1 MQQKQ
6 IKVLFDNSVLKDNL
20 INLFEQNHILELKNN
35 RLLSFYVSD
44 MTFHENIIDLS
55 YIASKKDFYNRIVNF
70 LFKYSDY
77 NFFKGVDNIILYELS
92 NENFE
97 DNYYLYSK
105 EQITTFFNDFKNNY
119 ANWDSIKEIHRNK
132 IKSNSEIYEES
143 IKILVEEENEI
154 KNLKSNVQINNYIE
168 KFVTKD
174 LFLKEHSS
182 KILNELKVLPS
193 KERLIKFLN
202 YKMDSM
208 VIGQFIIK
216 YKTIF
221 KNIIK
226 LYLQDT
232 YLKKYMEIYKYYL
245 TFHYEDRTK
254 CFDKSFNDNEYI
266 CCMKNLDIL
275 LANDSHY
282 MKHCFEDI
290 YKNTNKKILNPD
302 DFIEYLKDIKYIK

>member
-20 INLFEQNHILELKNN
+20 INLFEQNHILDLKNN
-35 RLLSFYVSD
+35 GLLSFYVSD

-55 YIASKKDFYNRIVNF
+55 YIESKKDFYNRIVNF

-77 NFFKGVDNIILYELS
+77 NFFKGIDNIISYELS
-92 NENFE
+92 NKNFE

-143 IKILVEEENEI
+143 IKILVEEENET

-174 LFLKEHSS
+174 LFLS
-182 KILNELKVLPS
+182 
-193 KERLIKFLN
+193 
-202 YKMDSM
+202 
-208 VIGQFIIK
+208 
-216 YKTIF
+216 
-221 KNIIK
+221 
-226 LYLQDT
+226 
-232 YLKKYMEIYKYYL
+232 
-245 TFHYEDRTK
+245 
-254 CFDKSFNDNEYI
+254 
-266 CCMKNLDIL
+266 
-275 LANDSHY
+275 
-282 MKHCFEDI
+282 
-290 YKNTNKKILNPD
+290 
-302 DFIEYLKDIKYIK
+302 

>member
-20 INLFEQNHILELKNN
+20 INLFEQNHILDLKNN
-35 RLLSFYVSD
+35 GLLSFYVSD

-55 YIASKKDFYNRIVNF
+55 YIESKKDFYNRIVNF

-77 NFFKGVDNIILYELS
+77 NFFKGIDNIISYELS
-92 NENFE
+92 NKNFE

-143 IKILVEEENEI
+143 IKILVEEENET

-174 LFLKEHSS
+174 LFLKEHSN
-182 KILNELKVLPS
+182 KILNELRVLPS

-208 VIGQFIIK
+208 VTGQFIIK
-216 YKTIF
+216 HKTIF
-221 KNIIK
+221 K
-226 LYLQDT
+226 Y
-232 YLKKYMEIYKYYL
+232 
-245 TFHYEDRTK
+245 
-254 CFDKSFNDNEYI
+254 
-266 CCMKNLDIL
+266 
-275 LANDSHY
+275 
-282 MKHCFEDI
+282 
-290 YKNTNKKILNPD
+290 
-302 DFIEYLKDIKYIK
+302 

>member
-1 MQQKQ
+1 MQQNQ

-44 MTFHENIIDLS
+44 MIFHENIIDLS
-55 YIASKKDFYNRIVNF
+55 FITSKKDFYNRIVNF

-132 IKSNSEIYEES
+132 IKSNSEIYEDS

-182 KILNELKVLPS
+182 KILNGRS
-193 KERLIKFLN
+193 RIQY
-202 YKMDSM
+202 YK
-208 VIGQFIIK
+208 
-216 YKTIF
+216 
-221 KNIIK
+221 
-226 LYLQDT
+226 
-232 YLKKYMEIYKYYL
+232 
-245 TFHYEDRTK
+245 
-254 CFDKSFNDNEYI
+254 
-266 CCMKNLDIL
+266 
-275 LANDSHY
+275 
-282 MKHCFEDI
+282 
-290 YKNTNKKILNPD
+290 
-302 DFIEYLKDIKYIK
+302 